1 MLFSY
6 MLTILL
12 TLLTLMN
19 LNFILQSPDSRQSNM
34 LILQESCT
42 DHTASYVIYAPL
54 DIVSV
59 NTVLSGSDPDYIA
72 LLPSGCAI
80 LPEPETG
87 GSMLTVAFQFLVDSV
102 PTARLSQGSMAPA
115 KILIV
120 GTVEQMKDQLFLL
133 PQQFP

>member
-19 LNFILQSPDSRQSNM
+19 LNFILQSADSSQSNM
-34 LILQESCT
+34 LIRQESCT

-59 NTVLSGSDPDYIA
+59 NAVLSGSDPDYVA

-87 GSMLTVAFQFLVDSV
+87 GSMLTVAFQFLVDSI

-120 GTVEQMKDQLFLL
+120 GTVEQMKASLSLDNEA
-133 PQQFP
+133 